1 MQEFDYVFDIELDEG
16 GPTMRKLKLPYNRD
30 SKMPT
35 WILYCVYLIDDI
47 LFLSLIKLILMWQQ
61 RIFCLSTIF
70 HHTTW
75 TKWLSLSSRMLESIM
90 AHRVQLQQIPS
101 LVSLNVHCSPWE
113 PLRCM
118 NYIIII

>member
-47 LFLSLIKLILMWQQ
+47 LFLSLI
-61 RIFCLSTIF
+61 
-70 HHTTW
+70 
-75 TKWLSLSSRMLESIM
+75 
-90 AHRVQLQQIPS
+90 
-101 LVSLNVHCSPWE
+101 
-113 PLRCM
+113 
-118 NYIIII
+118 